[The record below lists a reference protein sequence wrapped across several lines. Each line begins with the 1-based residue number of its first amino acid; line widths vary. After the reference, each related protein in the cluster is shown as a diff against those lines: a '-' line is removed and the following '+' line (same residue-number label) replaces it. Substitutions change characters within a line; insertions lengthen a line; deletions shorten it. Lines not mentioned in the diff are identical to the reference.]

1 MVPFLKFTPKTFID
15 NLEMGHALAHLLE
28 ALRCKTEGRGFDS

>member
-1 MVPFLKFTPKTFID
+1 MVLFWKFSPKTFID
-15 NLEMGHALAHLLE
+15 NSEMGHAVAQLLE